1 MRMSKTNGLVIMS
14 NKECVMQQEQSV
26 AEILS
31 SIRQVLSREA
41 ATLNT
46 TNTTQIQP
54 VRDDVYE
61 LTPQMQLSAGRLVT
75 PQTEMKTQAAL
86 EQLNALKPVHSTTQ
100 DQVEQSL
107 RPFLQDWLN
116 KNLPD
121 IVERIVREEVQ
132 RIINKS

>member
-1 MRMSKTNGLVIMS
+1 
-14 NKECVMQQEQSV
+14 MQQEQSV

-46 TNTTQIQP
+46 ANSTTIQP
-54 VRDDVYE
+54 VREDVYE

-86 EQLNALKPVHSTTQ
+86 EQLNALKPVHSGTQ
-100 DQVEQSL
+100 EQVEQDL

-132 RIINKS
+132 RIINKN

>member
-1 MRMSKTNGLVIMS
+1 
-14 NKECVMQQEQSV
+14 MQEEQSV

-41 ATLNT
+41 ATLNAGVAT
-46 TNTTQIQP
+46 PIQP
-54 VRDDVYE
+54 VREEVYE

-75 PQTEMKTQAAL
+75 PQTAMKTQAAL
-86 EQLNALKPVHSTTQ
+86 EGLNAIKTSKPITQ
-100 DQVEQSL
+100 NQVEQDL

-116 KNLPD
+116 THLPD

-132 RIINKS
+132 RIINKN

>member
-1 MRMSKTNGLVIMS
+1 
-14 NKECVMQQEQSV
+14 MQQEQSV

-132 RIINKS
+132 RIINKN

>member
-1 MRMSKTNGLVIMS
+1 
-14 NKECVMQQEQSV
+14 MQQEQSV

-46 TNTTQIQP
+46 ANTTQIQP
-54 VRDDVYE
+54 VREDVYE

-75 PQTEMKTQAAL
+75 PQTAMKTQAAL
-86 EQLNALKPVHSTTQ
+86 EQLNAIKSNNFGIQ
-100 DQVEQSL
+100 QQVEQDL
-107 RPFLQDWLN
+107 RPFLQEWLN
-116 KNLPD
+116 KNLSD

-132 RIINKS
+132 RIINKN